1 MWRLKL
7 FVIASVAKQS
17 CCSSTGAVQSR
28 DCFTAF
34 DGTDSSSHGRHR
46 DVVSNGPQQV
56 NNPLAHTGAQARA
69 GAKAHIAQI
78 ELSPNLEQNY
88 DLHANDRTPIAAIAA
103 NTRHSAVDALD
114 RAEERTR

>member
-46 DVVSNGPQQV
+46 DAVSNGPQQV
-56 NNPLAHTGAQARA
+56 NNPLAHTGAQAR
-69 GAKAHIAQI
+69 AKAHIAQI

-88 DLHANDRTPIAAIAA
+88 DLHANDRAPIAAIAA
-103 NTRHSAVDALD
+103 NTCHSAMETLD
-114 RAEERTR
+114 GA